1 MAETVLELVVDR
13 QILHQYTNVVQ
24 VLGKKKD
31 ALGPGLGKTV
41 LRWLAS
47 VSEEDHFLAV
57 DDPGRENVGYRRA
70 LVGSSGIGFLDF
82 DVRHG

>member
-1 MAETVLELVVDR
+1 MAETAFELVVDR

-31 ALGPGLGKTV
+31 ALGPGFGKTV

-47 VSEEDHFLAV
+47 VSEEDHFLV
-57 DDPGRENVGYRRA
+57 VGDPGSENVGYHIA
-70 LVGSSGIGFLDF
+70 LVGSSGIGFFDF
-82 DVRHG
+82 DVRQG